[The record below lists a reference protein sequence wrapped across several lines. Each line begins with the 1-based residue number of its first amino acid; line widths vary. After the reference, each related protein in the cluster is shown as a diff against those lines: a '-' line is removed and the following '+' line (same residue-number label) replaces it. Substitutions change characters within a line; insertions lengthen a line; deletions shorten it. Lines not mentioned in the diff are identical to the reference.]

1 MNLYTIRHGETNMGK
16 NKVIATEDEPLNHN
30 GKQQAIKLGKKLNQL
45 DIDLIFCSPI
55 ERAKHTLALFDLDKN
70 IPIII
75 EDRLKERDVGIYE
88 KVPFANL
95 DWEKFWGY
103 DSDLKYPEAESMKH
117 VYQRVANF
125 IDELKVKETDKN
137 ILFVTHGGI
146 MRAIYWYFNGIDQ
159 SLFTCENCKIYSY
172 RSK

>member
-1 MNLYTIRHGETNMGK
+1 MNLYAIRHGETNMGK
-16 NKVIATEDEPLNHN
+16 NKVIATEEEPLNHN
-30 GKQQAIKLGKKLNQL
+30 GKQQAIKLGKELNQL

-75 EDRLKERDVGIYE
+75 ENRLKERDVGIYE

-103 DSDLKYPEAESMKH
+103 GSDLKYPEAESMKH

-125 IDELKVKETDKN
+125 IDELKVKEADKN
-137 ILFVTHGGI
+137 ILFVTH
-146 MRAIYWYFNGIDQ
+146 RWHHA
-159 SLFTCENCKIYSY
+159 SY
-172 RSK
+172 LLVF